1 MKKLTRL
8 MMAAA
13 LAVSITAC
21 GATANTNASAS
32 SATDKSTATGEAG
45 NETVTITYPEYMI
58 PGVMSDGTDEE
69 RMKAAKEFCKAL
81 LDREGVLEAKP
92 SADGSVIATMTG
104 EAHKQLLDDLK
115 ASIDK
120 TFADYFN
127 DDDDDDD
134 DESDCSDYTY
144 NDDMTVFT
152 VNLDADDYESPYTT
166 EAMLFGISV
175 EGYQTLNG
183 VEKPKVT
190 INYLDEKTGDVLGTL
205 TYPNDYDK
213 ISSDAED
220 TLREMDEI
228 D

>member
-1 MKKLTRL
+1 MKKLTSL

-21 GATANTNASAS
+21 GATANANATAS

-69 RMKAAKEFCKAL
+69 RMEAAKEFCKVL

-92 SADGSVIATMTG
+92 SADGSVIATMTR
-104 EAHKQLLDDLK
+104 EAHKKSLDDLK

-120 TFADYFN
+120 MF
-127 DDDDDDD
+127 DDFFDNDD
-134 DESDCSDYTY
+134 DESDFSDYTY

-152 VNLDADDYESPYTT
+152 VNMDADDYESPYTT
-166 EAMLFGISV
+166 EAMLFGISA

-190 INYLDEKTGDVLGTL
+190 INYVDEKTGNVLGTL
-205 TYPNDYDK
+205 TYPDDYDK
-213 ISSDAED
+213 IFGDAED
-220 TLREMDEI
+220 TLREIGEI

>member
-1 MKKLTRL
+1 MKKLTSL
-8 MMAAA
+8 MMVAA

-21 GATANTNASAS
+21 GVTANTNAEAS
-32 SATDKSTATGEAG
+32 SAADKSTATAEAS

-69 RMKAAKEFCKAL
+69 RMKAAKEFCKVL

-92 SADGSVIATMTG
+92 CADGSVIATMTR
-104 EAHKQLLDDLK
+104 EAHKKSLDDLK

-120 TFADYFN
+120 MF
-127 DDDDDDD
+127 DDFFDNDD
-134 DESDCSDYTY
+134 DESDFSDYTY

-152 VNLDADDYESPYTT
+152 VNMDADDYESPYTT
-166 EAMLFGISV
+166 EAMLFGISA

-190 INYLDEKTGDVLGTL
+190 INYVDEKTGNVLGTL
-205 TYPNDYDK
+205 TYPDDYDK
-213 ISSDAED
+213 IFGDAED
-220 TLREMDEI
+220 TLREIGEI

>member
-1 MKKLTRL
+1 MKKLTSL

-21 GATANTNASAS
+21 GATANTNAEAS
-32 SATDKSTATGEAG
+32 SAADKSTATAEAS

-69 RMKAAKEFCKAL
+69 RMKAVKEFCKVL

-92 SADGSVIATMTG
+92 CADGSVIATMTR
-104 EAHKQLLDDLK
+104 EAHKKSLDDLK

-120 TFADYFN
+120 MF
-127 DDDDDDD
+127 DDFFDNDD
-134 DESDCSDYTY
+134 DESDFSDYTY

-152 VNLDADDYESPYTT
+152 VNMDADDYESPYTT
-166 EAMLFGISV
+166 EAMLFGISA

-190 INYLDEKTGDVLGTL
+190 INYVDDKTGNVLGTL
-205 TYPNDYDK
+205 TYPDDYDK
-213 ISSDAED
+213 IFGDAED
-220 TLREMDEI
+220 TLREIGEI

>member
-1 MKKLTRL
+1 MKKLTSL

-21 GATANTNASAS
+21 GATANTNAAAS
-32 SATDKSTATGEAG
+32 SATNKSTATGEAG

-58 PGVMSDGTDEE
+58 PGMMSDGTDEE
-69 RMKAAKEFCKAL
+69 RMKAEKEFCKVL

-92 SADGSVIATMTG
+92 CADGSVIATMTG
-104 EAHKQLLDDLK
+104 EAHKKSLDNLK

-120 TFADYFN
+120 TFDDYF
-127 DDDDDDD
+127 DDG
-134 DESDCSDYTY
+134 DESDFSDYTY

-152 VNLDADDYESPYTT
+152 VNMDADDYESPYTT
-166 EAMLFGISV
+166 EAMLFGISA
-175 EGYQTLNG
+175 EGYQALNG

-190 INYLDEKTGDVLGTL
+190 INYVDEKTGNVLGTL
-205 TYPNDYDK
+205 TYPDDYDK
-213 ISSDAED
+213 IFGDAED
-220 TLREMDEI
+220 TLREMGEI

>member
-1 MKKLTRL
+1 MKKLTSL
-8 MMAAA
+8 MMVAA

-21 GATANTNASAS
+21 GATANTNAEAS
-32 SATDKSTATGEAG
+32 SAADKSTATAEAS

-69 RMKAAKEFCKAL
+69 RMKAAKEFCKVL

-92 SADGSVIATMTG
+92 CAAGSVIATMTR
-104 EAHKQLLDDLK
+104 EAHKKSLDDLK

-120 TFADYFN
+120 MF
-127 DDDDDDD
+127 DDFFDNDD
-134 DESDCSDYTY
+134 DESDFSDYTY

-152 VNLDADDYESPYTT
+152 VNMDADDYESPYTT
-166 EAMLFGISV
+166 EAMLFGISA

-190 INYLDEKTGDVLGTL
+190 INYVDEKTGNVLGTL
-205 TYPNDYDK
+205 TYPDDYDK
-213 ISSDAED
+213 IFGDAED
-220 TLREMDEI
+220 TLREIGEI
-228 D
+228 G

>member
-1 MKKLTRL
+1 MKKLTSL

-21 GATANTNASAS
+21 GATANANATAS

-69 RMKAAKEFCKAL
+69 RMEAAKEFCKVL
-81 LDREGVLEAKP
+81 LDREGVLEAKL
-92 SADGSVIATMTG
+92 SADGSVIATMTR
-104 EAHKQLLDDLK
+104 EAHKKSLDDLK
-115 ASIDK
+115 ASIDE
-120 TFADYFN
+120 TFADYF
-127 DDDDDDD
+127 DDG
-134 DESDCSDYTY
+134 DESDFSDYTY

-152 VNLDADDYESPYTT
+152 VNMDADYESPYTT
-166 EAMLFGISV
+166 EAMLFGISA
-175 EGYQTLNG
+175 EGYQALNG

-190 INYLDEKTGDVLGTL
+190 INYVDEKTGNVLGTL
-205 TYPNDYDK
+205 TYPDDYDK
-213 ISSDAED
+213 IFSNTED

>member
-1 MKKLTRL
+1 MKKLTSL

-21 GATANTNASAS
+21 GATANANATAS

-69 RMKAAKEFCKAL
+69 RMEAAKEFCKVL

-92 SADGSVIATMTG
+92 IADGSVIATMTR
-104 EAHKQLLDDLK
+104 EAHKKSLDDLK
-115 ASIDK
+115 ASIDE
-120 TFADYFN
+120 TFADYF
-127 DDDDDDD
+127 DDG
-134 DESDCSDYTY
+134 DESDFSDYTY

-152 VNLDADDYESPYTT
+152 VNMDADYESPYTT
-166 EAMLFGISV
+166 EAMLFGISA
-175 EGYQTLNG
+175 EGYQALNG

-190 INYLDEKTGDVLGTL
+190 INYVDEKTGNVLGTL
-205 TYPNDYDK
+205 TYPDDYDK
-213 ISSDAED
+213 IFSNTED

>member
-1 MKKLTRL
+1 M
-8 MMAAA
+8 
-13 LAVSITAC
+13 AVSITAC
-21 GATANTNASAS
+21 GATANANAEAS
-32 SATDKSTATGEAG
+32 SATDKSTATAEAG

-58 PGVMSDGTDEE
+58 PSVMSDGTDEE
-69 RMKAAKEFCKAL
+69 RMKAAKEFCKVL

-104 EAHKQLLDDLK
+104 ETHKQLLDDLK

-120 TFADYFN
+120 TFDDYFN
-127 DDDDDDD
+127 DDDDDDDDDD

-152 VNLDADDYESPYTT
+152 VNMDADDYESPYTM
-166 EAMLFGISV
+166 EAMLFGISA
-175 EGYQTLNG
+175 EGYQALNG

-190 INYLDEKTGDVLGTL
+190 INYVDEKTGDVLGTL
-205 TYPNDYDK
+205 TYPDDYDK
-213 ISSDAED
+213 IFSNAED
-220 TLREMDEI
+220 ALREMDEI

>member
-1 MKKLTRL
+1 MKKLTSL
-8 MMAAA
+8 MMVAA

-21 GATANTNASAS
+21 GATANTNAEAS
-32 SATDKSTATGEAG
+32 SAADKSTATAEAS

-69 RMKAAKEFCKAL
+69 RMKAAKKFCKVL

-92 SADGSVIATMTG
+92 CADGSVIATMTR
-104 EAHKQLLDDLK
+104 EAHKKSLDDLK

-120 TFADYFN
+120 MF
-127 DDDDDDD
+127 DDFFDNDD
-134 DESDCSDYTY
+134 DESDFSDYTY

-152 VNLDADDYESPYTT
+152 VNMDADDYESPYTT
-166 EAMLFGISV
+166 EAMLFGISA
-175 EGYQTLNG
+175 EGHQALNG

-190 INYLDEKTGDVLGTL
+190 INYVDEKTGNVLGTL
-205 TYPNDYDK
+205 THPDDYDK
-213 ISSDAED
+213 IFGDAED
-220 TLREMDEI
+220 TLREMSEI

>member
-1 MKKLTRL
+1 MKKLTSL
-8 MMAAA
+8 MMVAA

-21 GATANTNASAS
+21 GATANTNAEAS
-32 SATDKSTATGEAG
+32 SAADKSTATAEAS

-69 RMKAAKEFCKAL
+69 RMKAAKEFCKVL

-92 SADGSVIATMTG
+92 CADGSVIATMTR
-104 EAHKQLLDDLK
+104 EAHKKSLDDLK

-120 TFADYFN
+120 MF
-127 DDDDDDD
+127 DDFFDNDD
-134 DESDCSDYTY
+134 DESDFRDYTY

-152 VNLDADDYESPYTT
+152 VNMDADDYESPYTT
-166 EAMLFGISV
+166 EAMLFGISA

-190 INYLDEKTGDVLGTL
+190 INYVDEKTGNVLGTL
-205 TYPNDYDK
+205 TYPDDYDK
-213 ISSDAED
+213 IFGDAED
-220 TLREMDEI
+220 TLREIGEI

>member
-1 MKKLTRL
+1 MKKLTSL
-8 MMAAA
+8 MMVAA

-21 GATANTNASAS
+21 GATANTNAEAS
-32 SATDKSTATGEAG
+32 SAADKSTATAEAS

-69 RMKAAKEFCKAL
+69 RMKAAKEFCKVL

-92 SADGSVIATMTG
+92 CADGSVIATMTR
-104 EAHKQLLDDLK
+104 EAHKKSLDDLE

-120 TFADYFN
+120 MF
-127 DDDDDDD
+127 DDFFDNDD
-134 DESDCSDYTY
+134 DESDFSDYTY

-152 VNLDADDYESPYTT
+152 VNMDADDYESPYTT
-166 EAMLFGISV
+166 EAMLFGISA

-190 INYLDEKTGDVLGTL
+190 INYVDEKTGNVLGTL
-205 TYPNDYDK
+205 TYPDDYDK
-213 ISSDAED
+213 IFGDAED
-220 TLREMDEI
+220 TLREMGEI

>member
-1 MKKLTRL
+1 MKKLTSL
-8 MMAAA
+8 MMVAA

-21 GATANTNASAS
+21 GATANTNETAS
-32 SATDKSTATGEAG
+32 SATDKSTATAEAG

-58 PGVMSDGTDEE
+58 PGSMSNGTDEE
-69 RMKAAKEFCKAL
+69 RMKAAKEFCKVL
-81 LDREGVLEAKP
+81 LNKEGVLETKP

-120 TFADYFN
+120 TF
-127 DDDDDDD
+127 DDFFDNDD

-152 VNLDADDYESPYTT
+152 VNMDADDYESPYTT
-166 EAMLFGISV
+166 EAMLFGISA
-175 EGYQTLNG
+175 EGYQALNG
-183 VEKPKVT
+183 VGKPKVT
-190 INYLDEKTGDVLGTL
+190 INYLDEKTGNVLGTL
-205 TYPNDYDK
+205 TYPDDYDK
-213 ISSDAED
+213 IFSNTED

>member
-1 MKKLTRL
+1 MKKLTSL

-21 GATANTNASAS
+21 GATANANATAS

-69 RMKAAKEFCKAL
+69 RMEAAKEFCKVL

-92 SADGSVIATMTG
+92 SADGSVIATMTR
-104 EAHKQLLDDLK
+104 EAHKKSLDDLK
-115 ASIDK
+115 ASIDE
-120 TFADYFN
+120 TFADYF
-127 DDDDDDD
+127 DDG
-134 DESDCSDYTY
+134 DESDFSDYTY

-152 VNLDADDYESPYTT
+152 VNMDADYESPYTT
-166 EAMLFGISV
+166 EAMLFGISA
-175 EGYQTLNG
+175 EGYQALNG

-190 INYLDEKTGDVLGTL
+190 INYVDEKTGNVVGT
-205 TYPNDYDK
+205 
-213 ISSDAED
+213 
-220 TLREMDEI
+220 
-228 D
+228 

>member
-1 MKKLTRL
+1 MKKLTSL
-8 MMAAA
+8 MMVAA

-21 GATANTNASAS
+21 GATANTNAEAS
-32 SATDKSTATGEAG
+32 SVADKSTATAEAS

-69 RMKAAKEFCKAL
+69 RMKAAKEFCKVL

-92 SADGSVIATMTG
+92 CADGSVIATMTR
-104 EAHKQLLDDLK
+104 EAHKKSLDDLK
-115 ASIDK
+115 ASIDRM
-120 TFADYFN
+120 F
-127 DDDDDDD
+127 DDFFDNDD
-134 DESDCSDYTY
+134 DESDFSDYTY

-152 VNLDADDYESPYTT
+152 VNMDADDYESPYTT
-166 EAMLFGISV
+166 EAMLFGISA

-190 INYLDEKTGDVLGTL
+190 INYVDEKTGNVLGTL
-205 TYPNDYDK
+205 TYPDDYDK
-213 ISSDAED
+213 IFGDAED
-220 TLREMDEI
+220 TLREIGEI

>member
-1 MKKLTRL
+1 MKKLTSL
-8 MMAAA
+8 MMVAA

-21 GATANTNASAS
+21 GATANTNAEAS
-32 SATDKSTATGEAG
+32 SAADKSTATAEAS
-45 NETVTITYPEYMI
+45 NKTVTITYPEYMI

-69 RMKAAKEFCKAL
+69 RMKAAKEFCKVL

-92 SADGSVIATMTG
+92 CADGSVIATMTR
-104 EAHKQLLDDLK
+104 EAHKKSLDDLK

-120 TFADYFN
+120 MF
-127 DDDDDDD
+127 DDFFDNDD
-134 DESDCSDYTY
+134 DESDFSDYTY

-152 VNLDADDYESPYTT
+152 VNMDADDYESPYTT
-166 EAMLFGISV
+166 EAMLFGISA

-190 INYLDEKTGDVLGTL
+190 INYVDEKTGNVLGTL
-205 TYPNDYDK
+205 TYPDDYDK
-213 ISSDAED
+213 IFGDAED
-220 TLREMDEI
+220 TLREIGEI

>member
-1 MKKLTRL
+1 MKKLTSL

-21 GATANTNASAS
+21 GTTVNTNATAS
-32 SATDKSTATGEAG
+32 SATDKSTATAEAG

-69 RMKAAKEFCKAL
+69 RMKAAKEFCKVL
-81 LDREGVLEAKP
+81 LDKEGVLEAKP

-115 ASIDK
+115 ASIDE
-120 TFADYFN
+120 TFN
-127 DDDDDDD
+127 DFFDDG
-134 DESDCSDYTY
+134 DESDFSDYTY

-152 VNLDADDYESPYTT
+152 VNMDADDYESPYTT
-166 EAMLFGISV
+166 EAMLFGISA
-175 EGYQTLNG
+175 EGYQALNG
-183 VEKPKVT
+183 VEKLKVT
-190 INYLDEKTGDVLGTL
+190 INYLDEKTGNVLGTL
-205 TYPNDYDK
+205 TYPDDYDK
-213 ISSDAED
+213 IFGDAED
-220 TLREMDEI
+220 TLREMGEI

>member
-1 MKKLTRL
+1 MKKLTSL

-21 GATANTNASAS
+21 GATANTNAAAS

-58 PGVMSDGTDEE
+58 PGVMSDGTNEE
-69 RMKAAKEFCKAL
+69 RMKAAKEFCKVL
-81 LDREGVLEAKP
+81 LDKEGVLEAKP
-92 SADGSVIATMTG
+92 SADGSVIATMTR
-104 EAHKQLLDDLK
+104 EAHKKSLDDLK
-115 ASIDK
+115 ASIDE
-120 TFADYFN
+120 TFDDYF
-127 DDDDDDD
+127 DDG
-134 DESDCSDYTY
+134 DESDFSDYTY

-152 VNLDADDYESPYTT
+152 VNMDADDYESPYTT
-166 EAMLFGISV
+166 EAMLFGISA

-183 VEKPKVT
+183 VETPRVT

-205 TYPNDYDK
+205 TYPDDYDK
-213 ISSDAED
+213 IFGDAED
-220 TLREMDEI
+220 TLRKMSEI

>member
-1 MKKLTRL
+1 MKKLTSL
-8 MMAAA
+8 MMVAA

-21 GATANTNASAS
+21 GATANTNAEAS
-32 SATDKSTATGEAG
+32 SAADKSTATAEAS

-92 SADGSVIATMTG
+92 CADGSVIATMTR
-104 EAHKQLLDDLK
+104 EAHKKSLDDLK

-120 TFADYFN
+120 MF
-127 DDDDDDD
+127 DDFFDNDD
-134 DESDCSDYTY
+134 DESDFSDYTY

-152 VNLDADDYESPYTT
+152 VNMDADDYESPYTT
-166 EAMLFGISV
+166 EAMLFGISA

-190 INYLDEKTGDVLGTL
+190 INYVDEKTGNVLGTL
-205 TYPNDYDK
+205 TYPDDYDK
-213 ISSDAED
+213 IFGDAED
-220 TLREMDEI
+220 TLREIGEI

>member
-1 MKKLTRL
+1 MKKLTSL
-8 MMAAA
+8 MMVAA

-21 GATANTNASAS
+21 GATANTNETAS
-32 SATDKSTATGEAG
+32 SATDKSTATAEAG

-58 PGVMSDGTDEE
+58 PGSMSNGTDEE
-69 RMKAAKEFCKAL
+69 RMKAAKEFCKVL
-81 LDREGVLEAKP
+81 LDKEGVLETKP

-120 TFADYFN
+120 TF
-127 DDDDDDD
+127 DDFFDNDD

-152 VNLDADDYESPYTT
+152 VNMDADDYESPYTT
-166 EAMLFGISV
+166 EAMLFGISA
-175 EGYQTLNG
+175 EGYQALNG
-183 VEKPKVT
+183 VEKPKVV
-190 INYLDEKTGDVLGTL
+190 INYLDEKTGNVLGTL
-205 TYPNDYDK
+205 TYPDDYDK
-213 ISSDAED
+213 IFGDAED

>member
-1 MKKLTRL
+1 MKKLTSL
-8 MMAAA
+8 MMVAA

-21 GATANTNASAS
+21 GATANTNAEAS
-32 SATDKSTATGEAG
+32 SAADKSTATAEAS

-69 RMKAAKEFCKAL
+69 RMKAAKEFCKVL

-92 SADGSVIATMTG
+92 CADGSVIATMTR
-104 EAHKQLLDDLK
+104 EAHKKSLDDLK

-120 TFADYFN
+120 MF
-127 DDDDDDD
+127 DDFFDNND
-134 DESDCSDYTY
+134 DESDFSDYTY

-152 VNLDADDYESPYTT
+152 VNMDADDYESPYTT
-166 EAMLFGISV
+166 EAMLFGISA

-190 INYLDEKTGDVLGTL
+190 INYVDEKTGNVLGTL
-205 TYPNDYDK
+205 TYPDDYDK
-213 ISSDAED
+213 IFGDAED
-220 TLREMDEI
+220 TLREIGEI

>member
-1 MKKLTRL
+1 MKKLTSL

-21 GATANTNASAS
+21 GATANTNATAS
-32 SATDKSTATGEAG
+32 SATDKSTATAEAG

-69 RMKAAKEFCKAL
+69 RMKAAKEFCKVL
-81 LDREGVLEAKP
+81 LDSEGVLEAKP
-92 SADGSVIATMTG
+92 CADGSVIATMTR

-120 TFADYFN
+120 TFDDYF
-127 DDDDDDD
+127 DDD
-134 DESDCSDYTY
+134 DESDFSDYTY

-152 VNLDADDYESPYTT
+152 VNMDADDYESPYTT
-166 EAMLFGISV
+166 EAMLFGISA
-175 EGYQTLNG
+175 EGYQALNS
-183 VEKPKVT
+183 VEKPKVV
-190 INYLDEKTGDVLGTL
+190 INYLDEKTGNVLGTL
-205 TYPNDYDK
+205 TYPDDYDK
-213 ISSDAED
+213 IFGDAEE
-220 TLREMDEI
+220 TLREMGEI